1 MQPNVTKIL
10 KNERKLN
17 EHFRLDIFVFEIAVG
32 ADEEKVDGHMTDIRL
47 SNAVRK
53 FDDMN

>member
-1 MQPNVTKIL
+1 MSGNSMNIFVQIFLVA
-10 KNERKLN
+10 
-17 EHFRLDIFVFEIAVG
+17 FVFEIAVG